1 MNRRWLTLCISVL
14 GLFVAGISHGISD
27 ARADDIC
34 KNGAMV
40 PDEYCRFFIHYGPEA
55 PGKLDIRISDAL
67 KIPDQDAAKT
77 RAIGLIIS
85 ISKYPLL
92 HADIPAA
99 AVDGQRMA
107 DFLINGQKFDEVILL
122 KDQDA
127 SLDNINY
134 FLKEY
139 LPARG
144 MMFDKKA
151 RLLIA
156 YSGHGR
162 FGTQNGN
169 SDKAPAFVLSNATDI
184 DGSKGMYEMPALN
197 AQLNILAKR
206 YFHILTLVNACFGS
220 GLFGMTDGAGNSNAY
235 SKPGAYAIAAGDDKT
250 EVYSLEKDKGSVFFD
265 TLIKGVA
272 DGVADERFGKSY
284 MVKIDGKKEYYAGIT
299 RTLSLFIYVN
309 DQYIKINEKLDEERK
324 GIHLSDAWIGATENP
339 AGPGGFFFINDPAVS
354 HLDKKTQLSA
364 GNADEFTNVDK
375 TAYSIKEPPTAPDEP
390 KNKDIIPIEIPY
402 GPVSAIPNRPD
413 IRIFK
418 TPDIYPISGHDI
430 SSNDGE
436 IDWKLFQEKSP
447 ARFVYVRVVGW
458 RGPDSS
464 FKAHWKQ
471 LADSKFDRGGYFKF
485 DFCRTPEAQLETAKS
500 LLPED
505 PKMLPPGILLVNP
518 EGEDTTQLACFK
530 KSGMV
535 NARNDILRFAA
546 LIYKNYHKIPI
557 FYGNHNNLSH
567 FMDSRFDQYMVW
579 MGYWGQA
586 GVKLE
591 GRNPWTLWQYSGN
604 EKVPGIG
611 HSTESEVFFGT
622 EEQYAQFKAGENN
635 VALAAVN

>member
-1 MNRRWLTLCISVL
+1 MNKRWLILCKSAL
-14 GLFVAGISHGISD
+14 GLFIAGISLGMTD
-27 ARADDIC
+27 VLADDIC

-40 PDEYCRFFIHYGPEA
+40 PDEYCHFFIHYGSEN
-55 PGKLDIRISDAL
+55 PGRLDIRISDAL

-77 RAIGLIIS
+77 RSIGLIIA

-92 HADIPAA
+92 HEDIPAA

-144 MMFDKKA
+144 TMFDKKA

-206 YFHILTLVNACFGS
+206 YFHVLTLVNACFGS
-220 GLFGMTDGAGNSNAY
+220 GLYGMTIGAGNSNSY
-235 SKPGAYAIAAGDDKT
+235 SNPGAYAIAAGDDKT
-250 EVYSLEKDKGSVFFD
+250 EVYSLDAKRGSVFFD
-265 TLIKGVA
+265 TIIKGVTN
-272 DGVADERFGKSY
+272 GVADERFGKSY
-284 MVKIDGKKEYYAGIT
+284 MVKVDGKKEYYAGIT

-309 DQYIKINEKLDEERK
+309 DQYSDINEKLDEQGK
-324 GIHLSDAWIGATENP
+324 GLHLSDAWIGATEIP
-339 AGPGGFFFINDPAVS
+339 AGPGGFFFINEPAAS
-354 HLDKKTQLSA
+354 RLDNKTQLAA
-364 GNADEFTNVDK
+364 GKAGEFTNIDVASFSIDK
-375 TAYSIKEPPTAPDEP
+375 PDSSPADNQE
-390 KNKDIIPIEIPY
+390 KDNKSIEIPY

-418 TPDIYPISGHDI
+418 TPEIYPIHGHDI

-436 IDWKLFQEKSP
+436 IDWKLFKEKSS
-447 ARFVYVRVVGW
+447 ARFVYTRVVGW

-464 FKAHWKQ
+464 FKSHWKQ

-500 LLPED
+500 LLPAD
-505 PKMLPPGILLVNP
+505 PNMLPPGILLVNP

-530 KSGMV
+530 KSGMAK
-535 NARNDILRFAA
+535 ARNDILHFAG
-546 LIYKNYHKIPI
+546 LVYQNYHKTPI

-567 FMDSRFDQYMVW
+567 FMDSRFEQYMVW

-604 EKVPGIG
+604 ETVPGIG

-622 EEQYAQFKAGENN
+622 EEQYVQFKAGENN